1 MVSKRQ
7 IERLPVLNF
16 EPQAA
21 PASVPP
27 HLRAPGQPGYPQAR
41 ELERLRRKHVSRL
54 RRLNRK

>member
-7 IERLPVLNF
+7 IERLPPLNF
-16 EPQAA
+16 EPEVV

-41 ELERLRRKHVSRL
+41 ELERLRRKHVIRL
-54 RRLNRK
+54 RKLSRK

>member
-7 IERLPVLNF
+7 IERLPALNF
-16 EPQAA
+16 EPEAA
-21 PASVPP
+21 PPSVPP

-41 ELERLRRKHVSRL
+41 ALERLRRKHVSRL